1 MYCPTLFR
9 EQHLDKLH
17 EVIKK
22 HPLAMLITTGE
33 SGLTANLIP
42 FSLSPVGEYGTLHAH
57 LARGNNQLK
66 DLQQDRE
73 VLVVFQGPEAYV
85 SPSWYP
91 SKAEQGK
98 VVPTWNFVMV
108 QVRGKAKLIEDAAW
122 LRAQVEQLTD
132 QQEQTRPHPWQVNDA
147 PETFIEQQ
155 LKGIVGVEIPIC
167 QIEGKWK
174 ISQNRTAA
182 DQRGVIAGL
191 SSEGLSLEMAKLM
204 QNKD

>member
-1 MYCPTLFR
+1 M
-9 EQHLDKLH
+9 
-17 EVIKK
+17 
-22 HPLAMLITTGE
+22 
-33 SGLTANLIP
+33 
-42 FSLSPVGEYGTLHAH
+42 
-57 LARGNNQLK
+57 
-66 DLQQDRE
+66 
-73 VLVVFQGPEAYV
+73 VFQGPEAYV

-98 VVPTWNFVMV
+98 IVPTWNFEMV

-132 QQEQTRPHPWQVNDA
+132 QQEQTRPYPWRVNDA

-167 QIEGKWK
+167 QIKGKWK

-191 SSEGLSLEMAKLM
+191 SSEGISPEMVEWMKSNM
-204 QNKD
+204 N

>member
-57 LARGNNQLK
+57 LARGNSQLK

-108 QVRGKAKLIEDAAW
+108 QARGKAKLIEDAAW
-122 LRAQVEQLTD
+122 LRAQVEQLTN
-132 QQEQTRPHPWQVNDA
+132 QQEQTRPHPWRVNDA

-191 SSEGLSLEMAKLM
+191 SSEGISPEMVEWMKS
-204 QNKD
+204 K

>member
-57 LARGNNQLK
+57 LARGNSQLK